1 MLSTIFTLLLTVFF
15 SIITEIN
22 TESQFD
28 HKKEFSSQEKEAYKK
43 YFEQQEKIYKELL
56 EKGISGVRPLIVDEV
71 LAEEMVAN
79 CPDEVNEIVS
89 DIEQGV
95 FCVNKKNA
103 MLHGKSGTGKSCLA
117 QAIAIKTQTPCL
129 FFNAGGISTEYANS
143 GVQNLDRIFQY
154 AKTLEKE
161 TGKPCIVIFDE
172 LEALTRKHT
181 DKNNHE
187 NNILMNFWQQL
198 DNLGNSK
205 VVVIGTMNGTND
217 VPVQITNR
225 TSMIEV
231 PLPSLEQRDATVSY
245 YLKTKKDKSHL
256 IYPES
261 ISGIAAYIAR
271 QTEGFSNRDLQN
283 LVEQVTK
290 PVIKASVR
298 PDNSNKVVMG
308 NYFDSVIQQIK
319 KDPKRKLEREIGTW
333 KHTFK
338 TSIRDPRAI
347 GVAGIVTTIA
357 LGYKGLANQEKGLNY
372 QEKGLGYQ
380 EKSLDYQKQGLEIH
394 KKGLAQGKEIAEQQ
408 MSWTQMGKQ
417 ALCNLPGT
425 LIGALIG
432 KFW

>member
-1 MLSTIFTLLLTVFF
+1 MLHTIFVLLLTVFLN
-15 SIITEIN
+15 IKTE
-22 TESQFD
+22 THTQSQFD
-28 HKKEFSSQEKEAYKK
+28 HTKKFSSHEKESYKK
-43 YFEQQEKIYKELL
+43 YFEQQEKIYEELL
-56 EKGISGVRPLIVDEV
+56 KKGISGVRPLIVDEV
-71 LAEEMVAN
+71 LAEEIIAN
-79 CPDEVNEIVS
+79 CPDELNEIVS
-89 DIEQGV
+89 DIEQGLIS
-95 FCVNKKNA
+95 VNKTNA

-154 AKTLEKE
+154 AKRLEKE

-172 LEALTRKHT
+172 LESLTTKHVN
-181 DKNNHE
+181 KNNNE
-187 NNILMNFWQQL
+187 NNVLKIFWQQL
-198 DNLGNSK
+198 DNLIHSK
-205 VVVIGTMNGTND
+205 VVVIGTMNEIDD
-217 VPVQITNR
+217 VPVQISTR
-225 TSMIEV
+225 ASMIEV
-231 PLPSLEQRDATVSY
+231 PLPSLEQREATLSY
-245 YLKTKKDKSHL
+245 YLKTKKDKFQL

-261 ISGIAAYIAR
+261 ISGIAAYVAR
-271 QTEGFSNRDLQN
+271 QTKGFSNRDLQN
-283 LVEQVTK
+283 LVEQTTK
-290 PVIKASVR
+290 PMIKAPVML
-298 PDNSNKVVMG
+298 DKSNKVLMS
-308 NYFDSVIQQIK
+308 NYFDSLIKQIK
-319 KDPKRKLEREIGTW
+319 KDPKRKLERETGTW

-357 LGYKGLANQEKGLNY
+357 LGYKGLVNQEKGLNY

-432 KFW
+432 KLW